1 MKTAALR
8 GGVFFEMEDDLEDIP
23 LLHESTDND
32 LLLVFLNME
41 PGEVSLSLCCQDQTL
56 SPVVCYPP
64 IDTTQTRYTRLLTVA
79 ASMGLVVMEEDW
91 LFLGWHGQQ
100 EVWAAFTRMNI
111 SLGSM
116 PLVKI
121 LPKQIKDLVE
131 HGKILTK
138 GPSRGWDRD
147 LATVGQSYRVPPW
160 LYDLIDKIGLLQSDP
175 DR

>member
-1 MKTAALR
+1 M
-8 GGVFFEMEDDLEDIP
+8 FFEAEADLENIP
-23 LLHESTDND
+23 LLYEPTSND

-41 PGEVSLSLCCQDQTL
+41 PGAVSLFLCCQDQTL
-56 SPVVCYPP
+56 SPVVCYSPT
-64 IDTTQTRYTRLLTVA
+64 DTTQTRHARLLTEA

-111 SLGSM
+111 SSGPL

-131 HGKILTK
+131 HGKILTQ
-138 GPSRGWDRD
+138 GPGRGWDRD
-147 LATVGQSYRVPPW
+147 LATAGQSYRVPPW
-160 LYDLIDKIGLLQSDP
+160 LYDLVDKIGLLQSDP